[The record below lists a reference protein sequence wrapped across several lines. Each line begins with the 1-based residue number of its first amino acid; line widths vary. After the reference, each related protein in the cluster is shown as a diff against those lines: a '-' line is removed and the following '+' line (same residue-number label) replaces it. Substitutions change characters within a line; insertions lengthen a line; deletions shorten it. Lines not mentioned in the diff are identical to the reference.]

1 MVLQALLSVAL
12 HTLRTATAYVVPALN
27 PVSVN
32 GFVVA
37 VTTVP
42 VNGTCPK
49 VPYITS

>member
-1 MVLQALLSVAL
+1 MVLHALFTVAL
-12 HTLRTATAYVVPALN
+12 QTFRTATAYVVPALN

-32 GFVVA
+32 GFDVA

-49 VPYITS
+49 VP